1 MFELLY
7 SLLSSLKSPVYWIV
21 VAIVIFQ
28 YKKLG
33 KMEKMILGSYREPL
47 YKKAIVST
55 VLGLLGGI
63 VGSIVFMVLG
73 TRVNSSDFI
82 YILLLAI
89 LLSLIHPRFV
99 CFSYAG
105 GIVSLIS
112 LLFGYPKI
120 NIISVMTIVAVLHLI
135 EAFLIIIDGHNGK
148 IPIFMEKDSE
158 IVGGFNMNR
167 FWPVPFLV
175 FLEGGSPLPV
185 TVIAILGYGDFALTK
200 YPKDK
205 TKETAAMLFI
215 FSALLLVLSE
225 LAKSYSKVLYVLAI
239 ASPVFH
245 EMIIQMGRK
254 RERLGEAIFTPS
266 QRGLKLLDT
275 MPYGVG
281 EKMGLKTGDI
291 ILSINGNGVQS
302 KEDILNVLYFSPK
315 YIWIDVLNEKGKL
328 VTLDYKDYRE
338 GIQSLDV
345 LFIPKEPDYS
355 FVVEEV
361 KSPLSRF
368 LKRIKIKGL
377 FK

>member
-1 MFELLY
+1 
-7 SLLSSLKSPVYWIV
+7 
-21 VAIVIFQ
+21 
-28 YKKLG
+28 
-33 KMEKMILGSYREPL
+33 MEKMILGSYREPL

-63 VGSIVFMVLG
+63 VGSIVFMILG

-82 YILLLAI
+82 YILPLAI
-89 LLSLIHPRFV
+89 LLSLIHPRFI

-105 GIVSLIS
+105 GIIALIS

-148 IPIFMEKDSE
+148 IPIFMEKDNE

-185 TVIAILGYGDFALTK
+185 TVVAILGYGDFALAK

-225 LAKSYSKVLYVLAI
+225 LAKSYSKMLYVLAI

-302 KEDILNVLYFSPK
+302 KEDILNALYFSPK

-345 LFIPKEPDYS
+345 LFIPKESDYS

-361 KSPLSRF
+361 KSPLSRL

>member
-7 SLLSSLKSPVYWIV
+7 SLLSSLKSPIYWIV

-33 KMEKMILGSYREPL
+33 KMEKMILGSYKEPL
-47 YKKAIVST
+47 YKKAIAST
-55 VLGLLGGI
+55 VLGLLGGM
-63 VGSIVFMVLG
+63 VGSIVFMILG
-73 TRVNSSDFI
+73 TRVNSNDFI
-82 YILLLAI
+82 YILPLAI
-89 LLSLIHPRFV
+89 LLSLIHPRFI

-135 EAFLIIIDGHNGK
+135 EAFLIILDGHNGK
-148 IPIFMEKDSE
+148 IPIFMEKDNE

-175 FLEGGSPLPV
+175 FLEGYGVMPV
-185 TVIAILGYGDFALTK
+185 TVIAVLGYGDFALTK
-200 YPKDK
+200 HPKDK
-205 TKETAAMLFI
+205 TKETASMLFI
-215 FSALLLVLSE
+215 FSAILLILSE
-225 LAKSYSKVLYVLAI
+225 LSKSYSQLLYVLAI
-239 ASPVFH
+239 VSPVFH

-254 RERLGEAIFTPS
+254 RERLGKAIFTPS

-291 ILSINGNGVQS
+291 ILSINGNVVQK
-302 KEDILNVLYFSPK
+302 KEDVLNVLRFSPK
-315 YIWIDVLNEKGKL
+315 YIWIDVLNENGKL
-328 VTLDYKDYRE
+328 VTLDYKDYRK

-345 LFIPKEPDYS
+345 LFIPEEPDYS

-361 KSPLSRF
+361 KSPLSRL
-368 LKRIKIKGL
+368 LKGIKRKGL

>member
-7 SLLSSLKSPVYWIV
+7 SLLSSLKSPIYWIV

-33 KMEKMILGSYREPL
+33 KMEKMILGSYKEPL
-47 YKKAIVST
+47 YKKAIAST
-55 VLGLLGGI
+55 VLGLLGGM
-63 VGSIVFMVLG
+63 VGSIVFMILG
-73 TRVNSSDFI
+73 TRVNSNDFI
-82 YILLLAI
+82 YILPLAI
-89 LLSLIHPRFV
+89 LLSLIHPRFI

-135 EAFLIIIDGHNGK
+135 EAFLIILDGHNGK
-148 IPIFMEKDSE
+148 IPIFMEKDNE

-175 FLEGGSPLPV
+175 FLEGYGVMPV
-185 TVIAILGYGDFALTK
+185 TVIAVLGYGDFALTK
-200 YPKDK
+200 HPKDK
-205 TKETAAMLFI
+205 TKETASMLFI
-215 FSALLLVLSE
+215 FSAILLILSE
-225 LAKSYSKVLYVLAI
+225 LSKSYSQLLYVLAI
-239 ASPVFH
+239 VSPVFH

-254 RERLGEAIFTPS
+254 RERSGKAIFTPS

-291 ILSINGNGVQS
+291 ILAINGNVVQK
-302 KEDILNVLYFSPK
+302 KEDILNVLRFLPK
-315 YIWIDVLNEKGKL
+315 YIWIDVLNENGKL
-328 VTLDYKDYRE
+328 VTLDYKDYRK

-345 LFIPKEPDYS
+345 LFIPEEPDYS

-361 KSPLSRF
+361 KSPLSRL
-368 LKRIKIKGL
+368 LKGIKRKGL

>member
-33 KMEKMILGSYREPL
+33 KMEKMILGSYKEPL
-47 YKKAIVST
+47 YKKAIAST

-82 YILLLAI
+82 YILPLAI
-89 LLSLIHPRFV
+89 LLSLIHPRFI

-105 GIVSLIS
+105 GIIALIS

-148 IPIFMEKDSE
+148 IPIFMEKDNE

-185 TVIAILGYGDFALTK
+185 TVVAILGYGDFALAK

-225 LAKSYSKVLYVLAI
+225 LAKSYSKMLYVLAI

-302 KEDILNVLYFSPK
+302 KEDILNALYFSPK

-345 LFIPKEPDYS
+345 LFIPKESDYS

-361 KSPLSRF
+361 KSPLSRL

>member
-28 YKKLG
+28 YKKLE
-33 KMEKMILGSYREPL
+33 KMEKMILGSYKEPL

-63 VGSIVFMVLG
+63 VGSIAFMILG
-73 TRVNSSDFI
+73 TRVNSNDFI
-82 YILLLAI
+82 YILPLAI
-89 LLSLIHPRFV
+89 LLSLIHPRFI

-135 EAFLIIIDGHNGK
+135 EAFLIILDGHNGK
-148 IPIFMEKDSE
+148 IPIFMEKDNE

-175 FLEGGSPLPV
+175 FLEGYGVMPV
-185 TVIAILGYGDFALTK
+185 TVIAVLGYGDFALTK
-200 YPKDK
+200 HPKDK
-205 TKETAAMLFI
+205 TKETASMLFI
-215 FSALLLVLSE
+215 FSAILLILSE
-225 LAKSYSKVLYVLAI
+225 LSKSYSQLLYVLAI
-239 ASPVFH
+239 VSPVFH

-254 RERLGEAIFTPS
+254 RERLGKAIFTPS

-291 ILSINGNGVQS
+291 ILSINGNVVQK
-302 KEDILNVLYFSPK
+302 KEDVLNVLRFSPK
-315 YIWIDVLNEKGKL
+315 YIWIDVLNENGKL
-328 VTLDYKDYRE
+328 VTLDYKDYRK

-345 LFIPKEPDYS
+345 LFIPEEPDYS

-361 KSPLSRF
+361 KSPLSRL
-368 LKRIKIKGL
+368 LKRIKRKGL

>member
-7 SLLSSLKSPVYWIV
+7 SLLSSLKSPIYWIV

-33 KMEKMILGSYREPL
+33 KMEKMILGSYKEPL
-47 YKKAIVST
+47 YKKAIAST
-55 VLGLLGGI
+55 VLGLLGGM
-63 VGSIVFMVLG
+63 VGSIVFMILG
-73 TRVNSSDFI
+73 TRVNSNDFI
-82 YILLLAI
+82 YILPLAI
-89 LLSLIHPRFV
+89 LLSLIHPRFI

-135 EAFLIIIDGHNGK
+135 EAFLIILDGHNGK
-148 IPIFMEKDSE
+148 IPIFMEKDNE

-175 FLEGGSPLPV
+175 FLEGYGVMPV
-185 TVIAILGYGDFALTK
+185 TVIAVLGYGDFALTK
-200 YPKDK
+200 HPKDK
-205 TKETAAMLFI
+205 TKETASMLFI
-215 FSALLLVLSE
+215 FSAILLILSE
-225 LAKSYSKVLYVLAI
+225 LSKSYSQLLYVLAI
-239 ASPVFH
+239 VSPVFH

-254 RERLGEAIFTPS
+254 RERLGKAIFTPS

-291 ILSINGNGVQS
+291 ILSINGNVVQK
-302 KEDILNVLYFSPK
+302 KEDVLNVLRFSPK
-315 YIWIDVLNEKGKL
+315 YIWIDVLNENGKL
-328 VTLDYKDYRE
+328 VTLDYKDYRK

-345 LFIPKEPDYS
+345 LFIPEEPDYS

-361 KSPLSRF
+361 KSPLSRL
-368 LKRIKIKGL
+368 LKRIKRKGL